1 MLQLIKTPNISTM
14 RKGKSHNW
22 ERELPQL
29 YKAILTLKT
38 PAECK
43 KFLRDLCTITEIRA
57 MTERWQ
63 VARMLEEGIPYREI
77 SKKTGM
83 STTTITR
90 IADWLKHG
98 EQGYSLVLKRLKRA

>member
-1 MLQLIKTPNISTM
+1 M
-14 RKGKSHNW
+14 RKSSKKQW
-22 ERELPQL
+22 EKELPHL
-29 YKAILTLKT
+29 HKAFLALKT

-43 KFLRDLCTITEIRA
+43 KFLRDLCTITEIQA

-63 VARMLEEGIPYREI
+63 VARMIDQKIPYREI

-90 IADWLKHG
+90 IANWIKNG
-98 EQGYSLVLKRLKRA
+98 KGGYGLVLKRMK